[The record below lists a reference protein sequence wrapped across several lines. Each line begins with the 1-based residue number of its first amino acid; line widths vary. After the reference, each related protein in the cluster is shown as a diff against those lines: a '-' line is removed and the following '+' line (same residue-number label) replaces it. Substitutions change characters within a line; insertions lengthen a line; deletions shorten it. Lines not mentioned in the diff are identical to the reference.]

1 MTREETAEIA
11 APLWEG
17 EKLYQERA
25 RRALPLLVRQAKAGR
40 TITYGKLADELCMP
54 NARNLNYPLG
64 SIRASLQL
72 LGKKWGKD
80 TPPGIQVLVVNKN
93 TKLPGTGIALFSET
107 DTDFPGQVEAE
118 QARVYAYPRWD
129 DVLRDLNLESAPSN
143 ATLVETA
150 KGFSGGGESEE
161 HRQLKEY
168 VRDHPEILGL
178 RHKSKDAT
186 LGRDFLLVTL
196 KRYPGRNKAAKGFSG
211 GGESEEHR
219 QLKEYVRDHPEILG
233 LRHKSKDA
241 TLEERLPSG
250 DSLDVSFE
258 SSQRWTAVEVKSAK
272 SDKADYARGVFQCV
286 TRPGTRPR
294 TSDSACQH

>member
-1 MTREETAEIA
+1 MTRKETAEIA

-17 EKLYQERA
+17 NKLYQERA
-25 RRALPLLVRQAKAGR
+25 RRALPLLVRQAKSGR

-72 LGKKWGKD
+72 LGKEWGKD
-80 TPPGIQVLVVNKN
+80 IDIPPIQVLVVSKN

-107 DTDFPGQVEAE
+107 DTDFPGRVVAE

-186 LGRDFLLVTL
+186 LER
-196 KRYPGRNKAAKGFSG
+196 
-211 GGESEEHR
+211 
-219 QLKEYVRDHPEILG
+219 
-233 LRHKSKDA
+233 
-241 TLEERLPSG
+241 RLPSG
-250 DSLDVSFE
+250 DSLDVSFK

-286 TRPGTRPR
+286 KYEAVMEAELVSNASRKKDFEVQAILVVEGKLDPDLWSLANTLGVCVREVPVGIYRK
-294 TSDSACQH
+294 

>member
-1 MTREETAEIA
+1 MTRKETAEIA

-17 EKLYQERA
+17 NKLYQERA

-72 LGKKWGKD
+72 LGKEWGKD
-80 TPPGIQVLVVNKN
+80 IPPGIQVLVVNKN

-107 DTDFPGQVEAE
+107 DTDFPGQVEAV

-186 LGRDFLLVTL
+186 LER
-196 KRYPGRNKAAKGFSG
+196 
-211 GGESEEHR
+211 
-219 QLKEYVRDHPEILG
+219 
-233 LRHKSKDA
+233 
-241 TLEERLPSG
+241 RLPSG

-286 TRPGTRPR
+286 KYEAVMEAELVSEASRKKDFEVKAILVVEGKLDPDLWSLANTLGVCVREVPVGIYWK
-294 TSDSACQH
+294 

>member
-1 MTREETAEIA
+1 MTRKETAEIA

-17 EKLYQERA
+17 NKLYQERA

-72 LGKKWGKD
+72 LGKKWGKEIL
-80 TPPGIQVLVVNKN
+80 PRIQVLVVSKN

-107 DTDFPGQVEAE
+107 DTDFPGRVEAE
-118 QARVYAYPRWD
+118 QARVYAYQRWD

-178 RHKSKDAT
+178 RHKSKDA
-186 LGRDFLLVTL
+186 
-196 KRYPGRNKAAKGFSG
+196 K
-211 GGESEEHR
+211 
-219 QLKEYVRDHPEILG
+219 
-233 LRHKSKDA
+233 
-241 TLEERLPSG
+241 LERRLPSG
-250 DSLDVSFE
+250 DSLDVSFK

-286 TRPGTRPR
+286 KYEAVMEAELVSNSRRKKDFVVKAILVVEGKLDPDLWSLANTLGVCAREVPVGIYRK
-294 TSDSACQH
+294 

>member
-17 EKLYQERA
+17 NKLYQERA

-72 LGKKWGKD
+72 LGKKWRKD
-80 TPPGIQVLVVNKN
+80 ILPGIQVLVVNKN

-161 HRQLKEY
+161 HRQLKY
-168 VRDHPEILGL
+168 
-178 RHKSKDAT
+178 
-186 LGRDFLLVTL
+186 
-196 KRYPGRNKAAKGFSG
+196 
-211 GGESEEHR
+211 
-219 QLKEYVRDHPEILG
+219 YVRDHPEILG

-241 TLEERLPSG
+241 TLEGRLPSG
-250 DSLDVSFE
+250 DSLDISFE

-272 SDKADYARGVFQCV
+272 SDKADYSRGVFQCV
-286 TRPGTRPR
+286 KYEAVMEAELVSKASRKKDFEVKVILVVEGKLDPDLWSLANTLGVCVREVPVGIYRK
-294 TSDSACQH
+294 

>member
-1 MTREETAEIA
+1 M
-11 APLWEG
+11 
-17 EKLYQERA
+17 
-25 RRALPLLVRQAKAGR
+25 
-40 TITYGKLADELCMP
+40 
-54 NARNLNYPLG
+54 
-64 SIRASLQL
+64 
-72 LGKKWGKD
+72 GKD

-186 LGRDFLLVTL
+186 L
-196 KRYPGRNKAAKGFSG
+196 
-211 GGESEEHR
+211 
-219 QLKEYVRDHPEILG
+219 
-233 LRHKSKDA
+233 
-241 TLEERLPSG
+241 EERLPSG

-272 SDKADYARGVFQCV
+272 SDKADPGYPFNRTHPGLQFSRGGSLEGDPGSAGARAPRAAWA
-286 TRPGTRPR
+286 TPPGAAWWR
-294 TSDSACQH
+294 